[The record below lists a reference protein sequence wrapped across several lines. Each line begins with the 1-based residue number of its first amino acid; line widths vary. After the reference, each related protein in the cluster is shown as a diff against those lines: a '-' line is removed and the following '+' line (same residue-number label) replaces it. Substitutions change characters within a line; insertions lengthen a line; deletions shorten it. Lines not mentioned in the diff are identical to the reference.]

1 MAHTYLP
8 ILYDNVKLGNLKL
21 PVKLP
26 PASTHSW
33 WFRVPICQSPVL
45 SVLPNNQKVLNKHE
59 SKWRWLEGSHLDLP
73 PRRSGFESPSR
84 REICEVYPGLGI
96 LQPQW
101 NPYPNLHPASYW
113 DPPIVQSWPSVW
125 FGSLSPLTAKW
136 QATSAAEPNL
146 RVTSTQ
152 LGWVSNDGNPS
163 HTPTFPLHF
172 FHRWRPSGGSWCCTT
187 TH

>member
-1 MAHTYLP
+1 MIHFACITFTMSRSLDGLGVAFQVLMPEDSGSNPEAGSIYLF
-8 ILYDNVKLGNLKL
+8 D
-21 PVKLP
+21 
-26 PASTHSW
+26 
-33 WFRVPICQSPVL
+33 
-45 SVLPNNQKVLNKHE
+45 
-59 SKWRWLEGSHLDLP
+59 
-73 PRRSGFESPSR
+73 
-84 REICEVYPGLGI
+84 EVCPGLGL

-187 TH
+187 THLDAIYNIHPT